1 MTVKPDFGDDD
12 WRTHV
17 ADPDRSVRKMDS
29 ERARREMV
37 RWLRAQAADRDGKCA
52 WYVVAHRGS
61 GMALT
66 ESMRAE
72 GLNAW
77 CPMRKVVRKRPR
89 RRTTVEDRVPLF
101 DGYVLVELVSGWD
114 AAFLGVM
121 TFEGVSAILGM
132 DGQPAPLP
140 AVTVERLMEFEG
152 LSAFDQG
159 VLFARGRRVVITSGL
174 FKGIE
179 GKVVRSEDRN
189 GELALEL
196 DLFGRLTPCRMGID
210 SVRLCN

>member
-17 ADPDRSVRKMDS
+17 VDPDRSVRKAES
-29 ERARREMV
+29 ERARRDMV

-77 CPMRKVVRKRPR
+77 CPMRKVVKRVGR
-89 RRTTVEDRVPLF
+89 RRAVVDRKIPLF
-101 DGYVLVELVSGWD
+101 DGYVLVELIAGWE
-114 AAFLGVM
+114 AAWLGVM
-121 TFEGVSAILGM
+121 TFDGVTGILGSA
-132 DGQPAPLP
+132 GRPQALP
-140 AVTVERLMEFEG
+140 GATVEKLMEFEG
-152 LSAFDQG
+152 LDAFSQG
-159 VLFARGRRVVITSGL
+159 VLFARGRRVVITSGM
-174 FKGIE
+174 FKGLE
-179 GKVVRSEDRN
+179 GHVVRSEDRN

-196 DLFGRLTPCRMGID
+196 DLFGRLTPCRMGVD
-210 SVRLCN
+210 SVKLSD